1 MQDHPTFPGSAAP
14 FNNIKTAVTR
24 CTRDDPNTPY
34 GPEYC
39 VTVHEALKSYTVNAA
54 WQLHMEKLHGSLA
67 AGKKADLVVLDKNP
81 YDLAPVDL
89 DTVQV
94 VDTFVDGIRTKL
106 SIVKTIPKVE
116 VKYLAKQ

>member
-1 MQDHPTFPGSAAP
+1 VKG
-14 FNNIKTAVTR
+14 
-24 CTRDDPNTPY
+24 
-34 GPEYC
+34 E
-39 VTVHEALKSYTVNAA
+39 
-54 WQLHMEKLHGSLA
+54 
-67 AGKKADLVVLDKNP
+67 KADLVVLDKNP